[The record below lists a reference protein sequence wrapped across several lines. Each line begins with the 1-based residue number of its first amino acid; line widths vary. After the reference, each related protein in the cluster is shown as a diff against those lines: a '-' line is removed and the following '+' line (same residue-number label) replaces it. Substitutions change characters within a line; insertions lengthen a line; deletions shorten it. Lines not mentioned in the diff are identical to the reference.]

1 MLSQSYLRNNFSLA
15 WPLALN
21 AMLMQ
26 SMLMIDTLLVSPLGE
41 IPLAAMAIASTIVL
55 FILGIQLALASGSQL
70 VISRAV
76 GSGIDTSISKAFC
89 SGMMINFLAALLFW
103 VLLSFFDQTII
114 AALTDDA
121 HLHQQINEY
130 LGVARYL
137 VFFTAFTQVM
147 IALFNGLGKTKIPFK
162 GYLIELPINIF
173 CSYYLINGF
182 SDFQGMGAAGAAVGS
197 VVGISI
203 RLGYLA
209 LVLYLNKHI
218 SFQFLFST
226 ENRSST
232 TALFP
237 WSFLSL
243 AISIWRQLIGN
254 IKLHF
259 MEIFPIAA
267 NVTMLAIGVTI
278 YQLLYSQLSLND
290 YVAISLVLPW
300 VQAGGQIIAAWSHSS
315 AIMVSQAIGAK
326 KLADLN
332 ENIDASINVAIVMS
346 IICAVGFVLLS
357 VFIDDIY
364 TQLDASTY
372 DALNVIAP
380 LYILLIYVRGYNTVH
395 GNVLRALGK
404 TSAVFKINF
413 MGQWLISLPT
423 LAILILYFDAS
434 LFWAFAIQ
442 PFEEIIKMLP
452 FKLLAKKSM
461 QELDAEKINK
471 LMYD

>member
-1 MLSQSYLRNNFSLA
+1 
-15 WPLALN
+15 
-21 AMLMQ
+21 
-26 SMLMIDTLLVSPLGE
+26 MIDTLLVSPLGE

-76 GSGIDTSISKAFC
+76 GSGIEASISKAFC
-89 SGMMINFLAALLFW
+89 SGMIINFLAAFSFW
-103 VLLSFFDQTII
+103 ILLSFFDQTII
-114 AALTDDA
+114 EALTDDQN
-121 HLHQQINEY
+121 LHQQINEY

-162 GYLIELPINIF
+162 GYLIELPVNIF

-182 SDFQGMGAAGAAVGS
+182 SGFQGMGAAGAAVGS
-197 VVGISI
+197 LIAISI
-203 RLGYLA
+203 RLVYLA
-209 LVLYLNKHI
+209 LILYLSKHVNFKFLVLTI
-218 SFQFLFST
+218 SK
-226 ENRSST
+226 SS

-243 AISIWRQLIGN
+243 IISIWRQLMGN

-259 MEIFPIAA
+259 IEIFPIAA

-300 VQAGGQIIAAWSHSS
+300 IQAGGQIIAAWSHSS

-326 KLADLN
+326 KLTDLN
-332 ENIDASINVAIVMS
+332 ENINLSINIAIVMS

-357 VFIDDIY
+357 IFIDEIY

-380 LYILLIYVRGYNTVH
+380 LYILLAYVRGYNTVH

-413 MGQWLISLPT
+413 MGQWLISLPI
-423 LAILILYFDAS
+423 LAVMILYLDMS

-452 FKLLAKKSM
+452 FKFLAKKSM
-461 QELDAEKINK
+461 QELDAEKISK

>member
-1 MLSQSYLRNNFSLA
+1 MFSSPYLRKTISLA

-41 IPLAAMAIASTIVL
+41 VPLAAMAIASTIVL

-76 GSGIDTSISKAFC
+76 GSGLETSISKAFC
-89 SGMMINFLAALLFW
+89 SGMMINFLAALFFW
-103 VLLSFFDQTII
+103 VLLSLFDQQII
-114 AALTDDA
+114 TALTDDL

-130 LGVARYL
+130 LGIARYL

-182 SDFQGMGAAGAAVGS
+182 SDFQGMGAEGAAVGS
-197 VVGISI
+197 LIGISI
-203 RLGYLA
+203 RLGFLA
-209 LVLYLNKHI
+209 LILYLSKQV
-218 SFQFLFST
+218 SFQFLFL
-226 ENRSST
+226 SSSSS
-232 TALFP
+232 
-237 WSFLSL
+237 WSFISL
-243 AISIWRQLIGN
+243 LISLWQQLIGN

-259 MEIFPIAA
+259 IEIFPIAA
-267 NVTMLAIGVTI
+267 NVTMLAIGITI
-278 YQLLYSQLSLND
+278 YQLLYSQLSLHH

-300 VQAGGQIIAAWSHSS
+300 IQAGGQFIAAWSHSS

-326 KLADLN
+326 QLRDLQK
-332 ENIDASINVAIVMS
+332 NIILSVNVAIVLS
-346 IICAVGFVLLS
+346 ILCAIGFVFLS

-364 TQLDASTY
+364 TQLDDSTY
-372 DALNVIAP
+372 QALNVIAP
-380 LYILLIYVRGYNTVH
+380 LYILLIFVRGYNTVH

-423 LAILILYFDAS
+423 LAVMILYFDVS

-452 FKLLAKKSM
+452 FRLLAKKSM
-461 QELDAEKINK
+461 LELDEEKISK
-471 LMYD
+471 LMY